1 MNDQSSETQQSN
13 VQLKTIF
20 GGSYFRCC
28 SLTLTYAH
36 TLTWTSLIGISKVVE
51 VCVYV
56 SWWPIE
62 VYVHSCKCHVC
73 ALRVHGLGWCCAH
86 TLHSICPRRPAHT
99 GSFNRS
105 CWKAL
110 GRDVTN
116 FEPFPGLSDHV
127 PLLGR
132 LFCPK
137 LSPFLPSE
145 RLYLPQHRSSGRV
158 SISQSFQVKPTFILR
173 LACCLLQFVSLKGSL
188 ISLKLTYTRSL
199 VPTNH

>member
-1 MNDQSSETQQSN
+1 MNDQSSETQQST

-73 ALRVHGLGWCCAH
+73 VHMASVGVVRI
-86 TLHSICPRRPAHT
+86 HSIP
-99 GSFNRS
+99 S
-105 CWKAL
+105 
-110 GRDVTN
+110 V
-116 FEPFPGLSDHV
+116 PGD
-127 PLLGR
+127 LLV
-132 LFCPK
+132 LA
-137 LSPFLPSE
+137 
-145 RLYLPQHRSSGRV
+145 V
-158 SISQSFQVKPTFILR
+158 SIAAAERPLAEMSPTLSLFQAYQIMFHFWDACSVPSFPPSFHSRGFTCRNTEAVAGYPSHNHFKSSQHSFSAWPAVSCNL
-173 LACCLLQFVSLKGSL
+173 CLSKAAWFLW
-188 ISLKLTYTRSL
+188 
-199 VPTNH
+199 N